1 MQRQLLETRPLP
13 LFRLLQLPD
22 LIIELSGSRGFA
34 TWHEQRRNVGNAQK
48 KRKRRIENARL
59 RDWMAN
65 EDRISWVADREDI
78 TPRSATDARS
88 PDQKSWS
95 AWRHMQSVYGSRK
108 NNNNNNNSKG
118 WAKSRRRPSTTEDFN
133 GGANGTFE
141 DDWIEGDWFETEQ
154 FRNQRLNARKHTDV
168 EAEAHRAFERM
179 TSGFKFGTG
188 SFSRGWHTIWQ
199 GDPQPHPSSAARKPP
214 LHSAPVVAHLR
225 VLNMPPD
232 NRFDAAGLKAAFH
245 ARCKSCHPDLIPGPG
260 KQAAESQ
267 FKSVKAAYDALLM
280 FLQEVPI

>member
-118 WAKSRRRPSTTEDFN
+118 ALVDNHSDFPCLIIKKSNIASID
-133 GGANGTFE
+133 AGTASIHAG
-141 DDWIEGDWFETEQ
+141 WI
-154 FRNQRLNARKHTDV
+154 
-168 EAEAHRAFERM
+168 
-179 TSGFKFGTG
+179 
-188 SFSRGWHTIWQ
+188 
-199 GDPQPHPSSAARKPP
+199 
-214 LHSAPVVAHLR
+214 
-225 VLNMPPD
+225 
-232 NRFDAAGLKAAFH
+232 
-245 ARCKSCHPDLIPGPG
+245 
-260 KQAAESQ
+260 
-267 FKSVKAAYDALLM
+267 
-280 FLQEVPI
+280 

>member
-1 MQRQLLETRPLP
+1 MQRQLLETRPLS
-13 LFRLLQLPD
+13 LLRLLQLPD

-65 EDRISWVADREDI
+65 EDRISWVSDREDI
-78 TPRSATDARS
+78 TPKAATDARS

-108 NNNNNNNSKG
+108 KNNNNSTNSKG

-133 GGANGTFE
+133 GDANGAFE
-141 DDWIEGDWFETEQ
+141 DDWLGGDWFETEQ
-154 FRNQRLNARKHTDV
+154 FRNQRLNARKHADAATL

-179 TSGFKFGTG
+179 TSDFKFDTG
-188 SFSRGWHTIWQ
+188 SFSRGWHNIWQ
-199 GDPQPHPSSAARKPP
+199 GDPKPHPSSEARKTP
-214 LHSAPVVAHLR
+214 LHKSQQCSPGYH
-225 VLNMPPD
+225 
-232 NRFDAAGLKAAFH
+232 AGVNH
-245 ARCKSCHPDLIPGPG
+245 VIPT
-260 KQAAESQ
+260 
-267 FKSVKAAYDALLM
+267 
-280 FLQEVPI
+280 